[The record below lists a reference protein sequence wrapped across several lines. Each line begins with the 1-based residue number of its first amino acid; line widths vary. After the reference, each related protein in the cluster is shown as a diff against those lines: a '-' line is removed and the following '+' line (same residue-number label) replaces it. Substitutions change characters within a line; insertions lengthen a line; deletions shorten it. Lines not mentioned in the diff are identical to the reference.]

1 MKSKLIY
8 WLVYGGMWLFSAL
21 PFRVLYVLSDFNYLL
36 MYHVGRYRRKVV
48 RENLEKSFPEKTEA
62 ERLQIERKFYRYLSD
77 YMLEDLKLLHMS
89 AEDLCQRMIYKNTEQ
104 YLELTEKYGGIIV
117 MIPHYANYE
126 WLIGMGSVMK
136 PGDVPVQ
143 VYKPLKDKYLNE
155 LFKQIRS
162 RFGGYNIPKHSTAR
176 EIIKLKREGKNMVVG
191 LITDQWPSGDRYW
204 TTFLG
209 QETAFLNGAERI
221 AKMMNFPVFY
231 CELTK
236 TRRGYCEAEFK
247 LMTEAPKETV
257 EGEITDMIAYE
268 LEQTIRREPAY
279 WLWSHK
285 RWKFTKKECEQ
296 KEQEELI
303 KRKDKR

>member
-36 MYHVGRYRRKVV
+36 MYHVWRYRRKVV

-204 TTFLG
+204 TTFMG

-221 AKMMNFPVFY
+221 AKIMNFPAFY

-257 EGEITDMIAYE
+257 EGEITDMFAHE

-296 KEQEELI
+296 KEQELI

>member
-8 WLVYGGMWLFSAL
+8 WLVYGGMWLVSAL

-36 MYHVGRYRRKVV
+36 MYHVWRYRRKVV

-204 TTFLG
+204 TTFMG

-221 AKMMNFPVFY
+221 AKIMNFPVFY

-257 EGEITDMIAYE
+257 EGEITDMFAHE

-296 KEQEELI
+296 KEQELI

>member
-8 WLVYGGMWLFSAL
+8 WLVFGGMWLVSAL
-21 PFRVLYVLSDFNYLL
+21 PFRELYVLSDFNYLL

-204 TTFLG
+204 TTFMG

-257 EGEITDMIAYE
+257 EGEITDMFAHE

>member
-36 MYHVGRYRRKVV
+36 MYHVWRYRRKVV

-204 TTFLG
+204 TTFMG

-247 LMTEAPKETV
+247 LMTEAPKEIV
-257 EGEITDMIAYE
+257 EGEITDMFAHE

>member
-8 WLVYGGMWLFSAL
+8 WLVYGGMLLFSAL

-36 MYHVGRYRRKVV
+36 MYHVWRYRRKVV

-204 TTFLG
+204 TTFMG

-221 AKMMNFPVFY
+221 AKIMNFPVFY

-257 EGEITDMIAYE
+257 EGEITDMFAHE

-296 KEQEELI
+296 KEQELI

>member
-8 WLVYGGMWLFSAL
+8 WLVFGGMWLFSAL

-36 MYHVGRYRRKVV
+36 MYHVWRYRRKVV

-204 TTFLG
+204 TTFMG

-221 AKMMNFPVFY
+221 AKIMNFPVFY

-257 EGEITDMIAYE
+257 EGEITDMFAHE

-296 KEQEELI
+296 KEQELI

>member
-89 AEDLCQRMIYKNTEQ
+89 AEDLCQRMIYKNTEL

-247 LMTEAPKETV
+247 LMTEAPKKTV
-257 EGEITDMIAYE
+257 EGEITDMFAHE

>member
-8 WLVYGGMWLFSAL
+8 WLVYGGMWLISAL

-36 MYHVGRYRRKVV
+36 MYHVWRYRRKVV

-204 TTFLG
+204 TTFMG

-221 AKMMNFPVFY
+221 AKIMNFPVFY

-257 EGEITDMIAYE
+257 EGEITDMFAHE

-296 KEQEELI
+296 KEQELI

>member
-36 MYHVGRYRRKVV
+36 MYHVWRYRRKVV

-204 TTFLG
+204 TTFMG
-209 QETAFLNGAERI
+209 QETAFLNGAERV
-221 AKMMNFPVFY
+221 AKIMNFPVFY

-257 EGEITDMIAYE
+257 EGEITDMFAHE

-296 KEQEELI
+296 KEQELI

>member
-1 MKSKLIY
+1 MRSKLIY
-8 WLVYGGMWLFSAL
+8 WLVYSGMWLFSAL

-204 TTFLG
+204 TTFMG

-221 AKMMNFPVFY
+221 AKIMNFPVFY

-257 EGEITDMIAYE
+257 EGEITDMFAHE

-296 KEQEELI
+296 KEQELI

>member
-36 MYHVGRYRRKVV
+36 MYYVGRYRRKVV

-155 LFKQIRS
+155 LFKQISS

-257 EGEITDMIAYE
+257 EGEITDMFAYE

>member
-1 MKSKLIY
+1 MRSKLIY
-8 WLVYGGMWLFSAL
+8 WLVYSGMWLFSAL

-36 MYHVGRYRRKVV
+36 MYHVWRYRRKVV

-204 TTFLG
+204 TTFMG

-257 EGEITDMIAYE
+257 EGEITDMFAHE

>member
-21 PFRVLYVLSDFNYLL
+21 PFRVLYVLSVFNYLL

-204 TTFLG
+204 TTFMG

-221 AKMMNFPVFY
+221 AKIMNFPVFY

-257 EGEITDMIAYE
+257 EGEITDMFAHE

-296 KEQEELI
+296 KEQELI

>member
-36 MYHVGRYRRKVV
+36 MYHVWRYRRKVV

-204 TTFLG
+204 TTFMG

-221 AKMMNFPVFY
+221 AKIMNFNVFY

-257 EGEITDMIAYE
+257 EGEITDMFAHE

-296 KEQEELI
+296 KEQELI

>member
-36 MYHVGRYRRKVV
+36 MYHVWRYRRKVV

-162 RFGGYNIPKHSTAR
+162 RFGGYNLPKHSTAR

-204 TTFLG
+204 TTFMG

-221 AKMMNFPVFY
+221 AKIMNFPVFY

-257 EGEITDMIAYE
+257 EGEITDMFAHE

-296 KEQEELI
+296 KEQELI

>member
-36 MYHVGRYRRKVV
+36 MYHVWRYRRKVV

-204 TTFLG
+204 TTFMG

-221 AKMMNFPVFY
+221 AKIMNFPVFY

-236 TRRGYCEAEFK
+236 TRRGYCEAEFN
-247 LMTEAPKETV
+247 LMTEAPIETV
-257 EGEITDMIAYE
+257 EGEITDMFAHE

-296 KEQEELI
+296 KEQELI

>member
-36 MYHVGRYRRKVV
+36 MYYVGRYRRKVV
-48 RENLEKSFPEKTEA
+48 RENLEKSFPEQTEA

-257 EGEITDMIAYE
+257 EGEITDMFAYE

>member
-21 PFRVLYVLSDFNYLL
+21 PFRVLYMLSDFNYLL

-247 LMTEAPKETV
+247 LMTEAPKETI
-257 EGEITDMIAYE
+257 EGEITDMFAHE

-285 RWKFTKKECEQ
+285 RWKFTKEECEQ

>member
-36 MYHVGRYRRKVV
+36 MYHVWRYRRKVD

-204 TTFLG
+204 TTFMG

-221 AKMMNFPVFY
+221 AKIMNFPVFY

-257 EGEITDMIAYE
+257 EGEITDMFAHE

-296 KEQEELI
+296 KEQELI

>member
-8 WLVYGGMWLFSAL
+8 WLVYGGMWLYSAL
-21 PFRVLYVLSDFNYLL
+21 PFRILYMLSDFNYLL

-204 TTFLG
+204 TTFMG

-257 EGEITDMIAYE
+257 EGEITDMFAHE
-268 LEQTIRREPAY
+268 LEQTIRRGPAY